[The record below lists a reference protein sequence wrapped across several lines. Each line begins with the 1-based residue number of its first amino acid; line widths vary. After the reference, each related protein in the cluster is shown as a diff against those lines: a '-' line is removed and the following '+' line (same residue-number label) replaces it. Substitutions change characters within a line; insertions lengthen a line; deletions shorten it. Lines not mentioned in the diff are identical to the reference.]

1 MVKFNFGLFNFDV
14 KNLLEGNYLTYRDEN
29 WNWRYLW
36 FYAIIYVSFSCQE
49 NKTKQDSQ
57 VNRYSVDT
65 VLIDSKNRILDLR
78 GNLRNLTLDDS
89 RKSFFLLNH
98 FDLSNLIH

>member
-1 MVKFNFGLFNFDV
+1 MVKFNFGLFNIDV
-14 KNLLEGNYLTYRDEN
+14 KNKLEGIYLTCQCKN
-29 WNWRYLW
+29 WNWRHLW

-78 GNLRNLTLDDS
+78 GNLRHLS
-89 RKSFFLLNH
+89 WMIVENH
-98 FDLSNLIH
+98 FSF